1 MTGLSQGRDS
11 QPFTARLGKPSE
23 QPLEFLSS
31 SNELLTPH
39 SSICREGM
47 IPLSTQPWLGSL
59 RGINYAESFHLFL
72 LLLVPNSLL
81 GKPQRC
87 YVPTRAQTGKFSFS
101 HLQKHRF
108 SG

>member
-39 SSICREGM
+39 SSICWEGM
-47 IPLSTQPWLGSL
+47 IPLSTLGSL
-59 RGINYAESFHLFL
+59 RGINYAESFHFF
-72 LLLVPNSLL
+72 
-81 GKPQRC
+81 
-87 YVPTRAQTGKFSFS
+87 YYY
-101 HLQKHRF
+101 
-108 SG
+108 